1 LMGRAGSMDRDGVL
15 RLLDERQ
22 AACRAQ
28 ADRLREEA
36 ERIAG
41 LLEACRLELDRV
53 ATARE
58 VVASLSAVTDPG
70 QRRATAS
77 TVDDELREFS
87 DRALEVLAERGTP
100 MRCRELAE
108 AFGDDAGAA
117 RNVERVRHRM
127 KRLVRA
133 GRVTEP
139 VPGVFALP
147 GAGSTST
154 G

>member
-1 LMGRAGSMDRDGVL
+1 MDRDGVL

-41 LLEACRLELDRV
+41 LLEACQRELERV
-53 ATARE
+53 VTARE
-58 VVASLSAVTDPG
+58 VVAGLSAVAEPG
-70 QRRATAS
+70 QRRVVATTAG
-77 TVDDELREFS
+77 DEQEFT
-87 DRALEVLAERGTP
+87 DRALEVLAEGGAA

-108 AFGDDAGAA
+108 ALGDDAAAA
-117 RNVERVRHRM
+117 RDVERVRHRM

-139 VPGVFALP
+139 APGMFALP
-147 GAGSTST
+147 GAGGPST

>member
-1 LMGRAGSMDRDGVL
+1 MGRAESVDRDGVL
-15 RLLDERQ
+15 WLLDERQ

-28 ADRLREEA
+28 VDRLREEA

-41 LLEACRLELDRV
+41 LLEACQVELERV
-53 ATARE
+53 VTARE
-58 VVASLSAVTDPG
+58 VVAGLSAVTDPAQ
-70 QRRATAS
+70 QRAAAS
-77 TVDDELREFS
+77 TVDDELPQFT
-87 DRALEVLAERGTP
+87 DRVLAVLAERGTP

-108 AFGDDAGAA
+108 ALGDDAGAA

-127 KRLVRA
+127 KRLARA

-139 VPGVFALP
+139 TPGMFALP
-147 GAGSTST
+147 GTGSPST

>member
-1 LMGRAGSMDRDGVL
+1 MDCDGAL
-15 RLLDERQ
+15 RLLDERL

-41 LLEACRLELDRV
+41 LLDGCGRELERLV
-53 ATARE
+53 TARE
-58 VVASLSAVTDPG
+58 VVAGLSGVAGPDP
-70 QRRATAS
+70 RRVVAGNAG
-77 TVDDELREFS
+77 DQPQEFT
-87 DRALEVLAERGTP
+87 DRALAVLAERGTA

-108 AFGDDAGAA
+108 ALGDDAGAA
-117 RNVERVRHRM
+117 RGVERVRHRM
-127 KRLVRA
+127 KRLARA

-139 VPGVFALP
+139 APGMFALP
-147 GAGSTST
+147 GTGSTAT

>member
-1 LMGRAGSMDRDGVL
+1 MDRDEVL

-28 ADRLREEA
+28 ADRLRDEA

-41 LLEACRLELDRV
+41 LLEACQLELDRV

-58 VVASLSAVTDPG
+58 VVASLSAVTDPVQ
-70 QRRATAS
+70 QRAVAATGG
-77 TVDDELREFS
+77 DELPEFT
-87 DRALEVLAERGTP
+87 DRALAVLTERGRA

-108 AFGDDAGAA
+108 ALGDDAGAA
-117 RNVERVRHRM
+117 RGVERVRHRM
-127 KRLVRA
+127 KRLARV

-139 VPGVFALP
+139 APGMFALP
-147 GAGSTST
+147 GT
-154 G
+154 GGPATG

>member
-1 LMGRAGSMDRDGVL
+1 MVELMDCGGVL

-28 ADRLREEA
+28 MNRLREEA
-36 ERIAG
+36 ERIAE
-41 LLEACRLELDRV
+41 LLDACGLELERV

-58 VVASLSAVTDPG
+58 VVAGLSEVTDVG
-70 QRRATAS
+70 QSRAAVS
-77 TVDDELREFS
+77 VAGDELEEFAG
-87 DRALEVLAERGTP
+87 RVLEVLAGRGAA

-108 AFGDDAGAA
+108 ALGDDAGVA

-133 GRVTEP
+133 GRVSEP
-139 VPGVFALP
+139 ESGVFALA
-147 GAGSTST
+147 GAGGHAT

>member
-1 LMGRAGSMDRDGVL
+1 MGRAESMDRDGVL

-36 ERIAG
+36 VRIAG
-41 LLEACRLELDRV
+41 LLEACQLELDRV
-53 ATARE
+53 VTARE

-70 QRRATAS
+70 QRRAAAS
-77 TVDDELREFS
+77 TVGDELPEFT
-87 DRALEVLAERGTP
+87 DRALAVLTERGTP

-108 AFGDDAGAA
+108 ALGDDAGAA

-127 KRLVRA
+127 KRLARA

-139 VPGVFALP
+139 APGMFALP
-147 GAGSTST
+147 GVGGTST